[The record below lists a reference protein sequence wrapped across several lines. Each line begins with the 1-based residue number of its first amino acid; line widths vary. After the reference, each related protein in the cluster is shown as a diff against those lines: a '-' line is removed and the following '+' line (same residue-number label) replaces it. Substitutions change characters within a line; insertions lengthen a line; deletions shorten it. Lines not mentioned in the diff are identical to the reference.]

1 MYIYWKIIE
10 STWLYIYKK
19 NIIIY
24 IYIIIYTS
32 IYIYYHGTS
41 HPATN
46 QHRALP
52 TLATNEISPCRCPA
66 HLAPAGLGREVGI
79 QGEVPEGP
87 EGLLAASASSWRS
100 PNWPKSLGPKKSNDT
115 ICCSKMTGQW
125 CKITF
130 CKQNLIRDIRVP
142 LWFGSKGF

>member
-1 MYIYWKIIE
+1 MYIY
-10 STWLYIYKK
+10 
-19 NIIIY
+19 NIILCVYILENHRKHMIY
-24 IYIIIYTS
+24 IYIIKKKYNYIYIIYTS

-87 EGLLAASASSWRS
+87 EGLLAAYASSWRS

-115 ICCSKMTGQW
+115 ICCSKMTSQ
-125 CKITF
+125 
-130 CKQNLIRDIRVP
+130 
-142 LWFGSKGF
+142 